1 MKKHLNRCDLLAEA
15 SILTSGDRLDDYG
28 SPVSNHKHIA
38 RIFNAITGNKLTA
51 RDIALV
57 HQATNVAR
65 RMNSPTNKDHYVD
78 NMAYVGI
85 EYECA
90 VVEEREREEELD
102 RISYKG

>member
-1 MKKHLNRCDLLAEA
+1 
-15 SILTSGDRLDDYG
+15 
-28 SPVSNHKHIA
+28 
-38 RIFNAITGNKLTA
+38 
-51 RDIALV
+51 
-57 HQATNVAR
+57 
-65 RMNSPTNKDHYVD
+65 MNSPTNKDHYVD